1 MYQNPKRAK
10 KLYKEVVPKA
20 VDEYLDFIEK
30 AKNQNEL
37 QMLSNPV
44 WHVHNGN
51 IPREN
56 TIMTFS
62 MLLNL
67 VEASNANSKELLWK
81 FVKKYKPNILLK
93 DHPIFDKLIGYAIK
107 YFNDVIKKNKKY
119 KKPNSEEK
127 KALEELVQMLEK
139 CNDEMQPEE
148 IQTQIYS
155 VGKEN
160 GYKENLRDWFR
171 LIYEVVFGD
180 ENGPRMGFFISF
192 FGVKETQQLIKDKI
206 N

>member
-1 MYQNPKRAK
+1 
-10 KLYKEVVPKA
+10 
-20 VDEYLDFIEK
+20 
-30 AKNQNEL
+30 
-37 QMLSNPV
+37 
-44 WHVHNGN
+44 
-51 IPREN
+51 
-56 TIMTFS
+56 MTFS

-81 FVKKYKPNILLK
+81 FVKKYKPNIIEK
-93 DHPIFDKLIGYAIK
+93 DHPIFDKLIEYAIK

-119 KKPNSEEK
+119 KKPNNEEK
-127 KALEELVQMLEK
+127 KALEALILVLEK
-139 CNDEMQPEE
+139 CTDEMQPEE

-155 VGKEN
+155 AGKEN
-160 GYKENLRDWFR
+160 GYKDNLREWFR
-171 LIYEVVFGD
+171 LIYEVVFGE

>member
-1 MYQNPKRAK
+1 
-10 KLYKEVVPKA
+10 
-20 VDEYLDFIEK
+20 
-30 AKNQNEL
+30 
-37 QMLSNPV
+37 
-44 WHVHNGN
+44 
-51 IPREN
+51 
-56 TIMTFS
+56 MTFS

-81 FVKKYKPNILLK
+81 FVKKYKPNILEK
-93 DHPIFDKLIGYAIK
+93 DHPIFDKLIEYAIK

-119 KKPNSEEK
+119 KKPNSNEK
-127 KALEELVQMLEK
+127 KALEALVLMLEK

-148 IQTQIYS
+148 IQTQIYA

-206 N
+206 K